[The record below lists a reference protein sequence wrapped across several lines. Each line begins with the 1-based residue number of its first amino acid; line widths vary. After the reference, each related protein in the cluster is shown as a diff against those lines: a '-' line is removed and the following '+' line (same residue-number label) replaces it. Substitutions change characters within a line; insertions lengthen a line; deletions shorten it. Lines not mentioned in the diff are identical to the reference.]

1 MISALRRALIFAGGL
16 AAGVLRPGRLSYLVL
31 FVTGDCNAK
40 CPDCFNVLLPHLRK
54 GDPPVRRP
62 PLTLEEYGAVAA
74 RLAPLFQVVLSG
86 GEPFLREDL
95 DGIVRIFYERAGARL
110 FSIPT
115 NGSLP
120 DRVVRT
126 LDRMAELCPDATFNL
141 IVSLDARGRKHDEL
155 RRLPGGFDKAV
166 SLCGDVLRLKARRGG
181 INLVVST
188 AATERN
194 LDDVPELIRFLRDVL
209 PSSGWHHNIQYDQRA
224 GSRLALDPALRRK
237 IREIESLAAS
247 GRGGGLWGRLLSRWY
262 AGWIR
267 ALIRSQLA
275 RGRRTHRCAA
285 GRKLAVIMPDGA
297 ASPCEPFLFEDR
309 YRALPRFDIRRYR
322 YDYGELRRD
331 PAYARLLRFIDE
343 GKCAVCAWNCAAT
356 ASLTYDWRNWSLPF
370 TAASSADRGG

>member
-16 AAGVLRPGRLSYLVL
+16 TAGVLRPGRLSYLVL

-40 CPDCFNVLLPHLRK
+40 CPDCFNVLLPHLSK
-54 GDPPVRRP
+54 GDPPARRP

-74 RLAPLFQVVLSG
+74 RLSPLFQVVLSG

-95 DGIVRIFYERAGARL
+95 DAVVRIFYARAGARL

-115 NGSLP
+115 NASLP
-120 DRVVRT
+120 DRVVRQ
-126 LDRMAELCPDATFNL
+126 LDRMAALCPDATFNL

-166 SLCGDVLRLKARRGG
+166 SLCGAVLGLKARRGN

-188 AATERN
+188 AVTERN
-194 LDDVPELIRFLRDVL
+194 LDGVPELIRFLRDAL
-209 PSSGWHHNIQYDQRA
+209 PSEGWHHNIQYDQRSV
-224 GSRLALDPALRRK
+224 SRLALDPALRRK
-237 IREIESLAAS
+237 VREVESLAAS
-247 GRGGGLWGRLLSRWY
+247 GRGGGLWGRLIARWYVGWINALILSR
-262 AGWIR
+262 
-267 ALIRSQLA
+267 LA
-275 RGRRTHRCAA
+275 REGGTYRCAA

-297 ASPCEPFLFEDR
+297 ASPCEPFVFEDR

-322 YDYGELRRD
+322 CDYGELRRD

-343 GKCAVCAWNCAAT
+343 GKCAACAWSCAAT
-356 ASLTYDWRNWSLPF
+356 ASVAYDWRNWSLPF
-370 TAASSADRGG
+370 TAAASFGRDR